1 MMGLS
6 TMTETIPHSE
16 SRPSGVLIVDT
27 FAEAFPMTATR
38 VIVTTDTPAWA
49 MVAGQTMT
57 GYATSVIACDAE
69 AGIERVLTPDET
81 PDGRPG
87 ISVLLFAFSRD
98 GLEKALANRVGQ
110 CVMTCAT
117 TACYNGLPI
126 GEKTVS
132 VGGKLRYFGDGWQ
145 ISKRIGG
152 RRYWRIPVMDGEF
165 LCEETFGTVKGVAGG
180 NIILMG
186 TDPAATLV
194 AAESAVSAMRAC
206 PDVILPFPGGIAR
219 SGSKVGSKYKSLK
232 ASTNTAFAPTL
243 RGVVATEMPPEV
255 RCAYE
260 IVIDGLTLE
269 AVERAT
275 AAGLNAARQHANK
288 LVAISAGN
296 YGGKLG
302 PFHIRL
308 HDVLERYA
316 SRGNSASVRPRT

>member
-1 MMGLS
+1 MAE
-6 TMTETIPHSE
+6 TMPQAGSSVTDF
-16 SRPSGVLIVDT
+16 LIADS
-27 FAEAFPMTATR
+27 FAEAFPMTAAR
-38 VIVTTDTPAWA
+38 VIVTAETNNWA
-49 MVAGQTMT
+49 CIAAQTMT

-69 AGIERVLTPDET
+69 AGVERELAREET

-87 ISVLLFAFSRD
+87 FSILVFAFSRD
-98 GLEKALANRVGQ
+98 ALEKAMANRVGQ
-110 CVMTCAT
+110 CVMTCPT
-117 TACYNGLPI
+117 TACYNGLPP

-180 NIILMG
+180 NIIVMG
-186 TDPAATLV
+186 TAPAATLA
-194 AAESAVSAMRAC
+194 AAESAVAAMRRSR
-206 PDVILPFPGGIAR
+206 DVILPFPGGIAR
-219 SGSKVGSKYKSLK
+219 SGSKVGSKYKSLR

-243 RGVVATEMPPEV
+243 RGVVATEMPPDAC
-255 RCAYE
+255 CAYE
-260 IVIDGLTLE
+260 MVIDGLNLE

-275 AAGLNAARQHANK
+275 AAGLHALETK
-288 LVAISAGN
+288 PAGIALITAGN

-308 HDVLERYA
+308 RDVLTRYP
-316 SRGNSASVRPRT
+316 RPGPG